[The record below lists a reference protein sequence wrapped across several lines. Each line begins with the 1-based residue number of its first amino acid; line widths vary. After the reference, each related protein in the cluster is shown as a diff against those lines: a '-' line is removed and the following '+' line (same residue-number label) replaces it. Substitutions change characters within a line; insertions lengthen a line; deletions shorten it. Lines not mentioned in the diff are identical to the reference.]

1 MIIDSHIHIG
11 PSLALNT
18 EVTPSYVVKSMEK
31 AGVGRCLVFPFPSY
45 GDVYGCEW
53 VLEIC
58 EKYPFFPVFYV
69 TEKFELPD
77 ERFVA
82 VKWHWVGG
90 VSDSY
95 SNYDT
100 LNSKKLPA
108 FAERVAELGMPV
120 IFEEELKFT
129 SLFVE
134 KYPEVK
140 LIIPHLGLLG
150 GNPLDFL
157 QEFRDSENVYF
168 DTALASPFTIKKFV
182 EELGSERI
190 LYGSDVPFGE
200 MWSELSK
207 VKRLELNKKDEKRI
221 LFDNVVELCGLKID

>member
-11 PSLALNT
+11 SSLALNT
-18 EVTPSYVVKSMEK
+18 EVTPDYVVKSMER
-31 AGVGRCLVFPFPSY
+31 AGIDRCLVFPFPSY
-45 GDVYGCEW
+45 GDAHGCEW
-53 VLEIC
+53 ILKIC

-100 LNSKKLPA
+100 LENENLPA
-108 FAERVAELGMPV
+108 FAERVIELDIPV

-134 KYPEVK
+134 KFPDVK
-140 LIIPHLGLLG
+140 LIVPHLGLLG

-157 QEFRDSENVYF
+157 KEFRESENVYF
-168 DTALASPFTIKKFV
+168 DTALASSFTIKKFI
-182 EELGSERI
+182 EELGSDRI

-200 MWSELSK
+200 MWSELNK
-207 VKRLELNKKDEKRI
+207 VKRLELDKEDERRV
-221 LFDNVVELCGLKID
+221 LSENVIRLCHLNV